1 VSVTNPGN
9 QSGTVGTAASLHI
22 QASDSASGQTLT
34 YSASGLPA
42 GLSIN
47 SSSGLISG
55 TPTTSGSYSVTISAK
70 DTTGASGST
79 SFSWKVNATG
89 PQPPST
95 GTLDNFQRA
104 NQGPPPS
111 SSWSLG
117 PLDFTSGDGL
127 VVLNNA
133 LARRAS
139 GSYRQG
145 DYWNP
150 ATYGPDSEV
159 WATAQ
164 SVGSSPYDAFNLY
177 LRLTNIGPKTTNGY
191 GLAWSGNNK
200 SNNISIQKFANGAF
214 ASALASFTQNLSP
227 GDSLALQAIGSTLY
241 AWYRPAGGSW
251 TLLGSATDTTYST
264 AGYLG
269 ADMAYS
275 QNTTLSSFGGGAL
288 TG

>member
-1 VSVTNPGN
+1 VTVTNPGN
-9 QSGTVGTAASLHI
+9 QTSTVGTAVSLQI

-55 TPTTSGSYSVTISAK
+55 TPTTSGSYSVTVSAR

-79 SFSWKVNATG
+79 SFTWKVNSQG

-111 SSWSLG
+111 SSWSQG
-117 PLDFTSGDGL
+117 PFDFASGDGL

-133 LARRAS
+133 VARRAS
-139 GSYRQG
+139 GGYRQG

-150 ATYGPDSEV
+150 TTYGPDSEV
-159 WATAQ
+159 WATTQ
-164 SVGSSPYDAFNLY
+164 SVGGSPYDSFILY
-177 LRLTNIGPKTTNGY
+177 LRLTNIGPRTSNGY
-191 GLAWSGNNK
+191 GLTWSGNNK
-200 SNNISIQKFANGAF
+200 SNNIAIQKFANGAF
-214 ASALASFTQNLSP
+214 ASSLASFTQNLSA
-227 GDSLALQAIGSTLY
+227 GDSLGLQAVGSTLY
-241 AWYRPAGGSW
+241 AWYRPSGGSW
-251 TLLGSATDTTYST
+251 TLLGSTTDTSYST

-269 ADMAYS
+269 LDIAYS
-275 QNTTLSSFGGGAL
+275 QNTTLSNFGGGTL
-288 TG
+288 G